1 MTLRILTLLAI
12 PLLIGACATAPK
24 LETAGVDSSL
34 KPDLDPKTLDLST
47 DRRIHWGGVIIASR
61 NLEQESQIEVL
72 GYPLDGSGRPNTD
85 SAPLGR
91 FLATQKGYL
100 ETLDFSPG
108 KSVSFVGKLQS
119 SRTGKI
125 GDSEY
130 RYPTLLIE
138 QSAVW
143 DSRNYTRPQ
152 FHFGI
157 GIGIHN

>member
-1 MTLRILTLLAI
+1 MSTRFLALLAI

-24 LETAGVDSSL
+24 LETGGVDPSL
-34 KPDLDPKTLDLST
+34 KPDLAPETLDLST
-47 DRRIHWGGVIIASR
+47 GSRIHWGGVVITSR

-91 FLATQKGYL
+91 FLATKKGYL

-108 KSVSFVGKLQS
+108 KSVSFVGKLQP

-125 GDSEY
+125 GDSDY
-130 RYPTLLIE
+130 RYPILLIE

-143 DSRNYTRPQ
+143 DSNRYSRPQ
-152 FHFGI
+152 FRIGI